1 MNRQHH
7 IGIAALGTPCLL
19 LDEARMARNIARMQE
34 TVGRLGVAFRAH
46 AKTAKSIEV
55 VERMAGLPP
64 APLTVSTLEEAER
77 FAAAGY
83 RDLLYAVG
91 IAPAKLERVIALRKA
106 GVDLSII
113 TDDVRAAGA
122 VAAAGRAAGD
132 AIPTLVEVDSD
143 GGRAGIDPGEPERL
157 RAVAA
162 ALADGA
168 RVKGVMTHCGNSYSA
183 RTPVQLREWAERERA
198 AVVLAAGILRESGH
212 SIETVSVGSTPTV
225 LFAEHLGGV
234 TEARTGVYVFNDLVM
249 AGIGTCTVGEIAL
262 SVLCAVIGAQP
273 ERGRY
278 LVDAGWTALSRDRGT
293 AAQAVDQG
301 LGLVCDVDG
310 RPYGDLIVESANQEH
325 GIIALRA
332 GAKETLPSLSV
343 GDLVRILP
351 NHACATAA
359 QHGSYHV
366 LPEGGGRL
374 AQWERFGGW

>member
-113 TDDVRAAGA
+113 TDDVGAAGA

-183 RTPVQLREWAERERA
+183 RTPEQLREWAERERA

-249 AGIGTCTVGEIAL
+249 AGIGTCTVGDIAL

-293 AAQAVDQG
+293 ATQAVDQG
-301 LGLVCDVDG
+301 LGLVCDLDG
-310 RPYGDLIVESANQEH
+310 HPYGDLIVESANQEH
-325 GIIALRA
+325 GIIALRGSA
-332 GAKETLPSLSV
+332 TGTLPSLAV

-359 QHGSYHV
+359 QHDHYNV
-366 LPEGGGRL
+366 IAEGGALPRW
-374 AQWERFGGW
+374 ARFGGW

>member
-1 MNRQHH
+1 MDQLNHT
-7 IGIAALGTPCLL
+7 GIATLGTPCLL
-19 LDEARMARNIARMQE
+19 LDEARMARNIARMQQ
-34 TVGRLGVAFRAH
+34 TVGRLGVTFRAH

-55 VERMAGLPP
+55 VERMAGPPP

-91 IAPAKLERVIALRKA
+91 IAPAKLERVIALRHA
-106 GVDLSII
+106 GVDLTVI
-113 TDDVRAAGA
+113 TDNVEAAGA

-132 AIPTLVEVDSD
+132 AIPALVEVDSD
-143 GGRAGIDPGEPERL
+143 GGRAGIDPGQPERL
-157 RAVAA
+157 RVVAA

-168 RVKGVMTHCGNSYSA
+168 RVKGVMTHCGNSYSG
-183 RTPVQLREWAERERA
+183 RTPEQLCEWAERERA
-198 AVVLAAGILRESGH
+198 AVVSAAGILRESGH
-212 SIETVSVGSTPTV
+212 AMEIVSVGSTPTV
-225 LFAEHLGGV
+225 LFAEHLDGV

-249 AGIGTCTVGEIAL
+249 AGIGTCTVDEIAL
-262 SVLCAVIGAQP
+262 SVLATVIGAQP

-301 LGLVCDVDG
+301 LGLVCDLEG

-325 GIIALRA
+325 GIIALRE
-332 GAKETLPSLSV
+332 GATRTLPSLAV

-359 QHGSYHV
+359 QHDHYNVVTEDCS
-366 LPEGGGRL
+366 LPR
-374 AQWERFGGW
+374 WERFGGW